1 VCSNL
6 RTGDPDNLF
15 FFPPTFVLPED
26 YNELDIEL
34 QNKKPKTYI
43 CKPDGGAQVRFLKS
57 LIVAQFTVENKH
69 TADF

>member
-1 VCSNL
+1 M
-6 RTGDPDNLF
+6 
-15 FFPPTFVLPED
+15 LPED

-43 CKPDGGAQVRFLKS
+43 CKPNGGAQVRFLKS